1 MSEAQNKEAEQNGED
16 MMVKILKGLVDNG
29 KLLIVALGGHGKT
42 IATFHLTRELMN
54 CKEFSEGIFN
64 VKITDSA
71 NVWKWNFD
79 AIPYVDVTK
88 SRVVPDSEQALL
100 VDLGY
105 TDVSLNVNVLESIVR
120 TDYYKQRALMD
131 SLQGRLTL
139 RRIYVIEEIQNIFG
153 THAINGRNGGFW
165 LKEVSE
171 GRNYG
176 QYMIGLGQRL
186 ADISTK
192 VVERTR
198 YFLLGA
204 ISGENDAKKIR
215 SMFGKNGTGVVD
227 TLRGLQRGTF
237 LWVDQES
244 PQENSFTISF
254 PEWKQNGRPYEWTG
268 KAVDKITAKR
278 VFL

>member
-1 MSEAQNKEAEQNGED
+1 MSEAQKTGEEL
-16 MMVKILKGLVDNG
+16 MVKILKGLIDNG
-29 KLLIVALGGHGKT
+29 KLMIIALGGHGKT
-42 IATFHLTRELMN
+42 VATMHLTRGLIDS
-54 CKEFSEGIFN
+54 KEFTEGIFN

-71 NVWKWNFD
+71 NVWKWKFD
-79 AIPYVDVTK
+79 KIPYVDVTK
-88 SRVVPDSEQALL
+88 SRVIPDDEQSLL
-100 VDLGY
+100 IDLGY
-105 TDVSLNVNVLESIVR
+105 TDVALNVNVLESIVR

-131 SLQGRLTL
+131 ALQGRLTL

-153 THAINGRNGGFW
+153 THSINGKSGGFW

-198 YFLLGA
+198 YFLLGS

-215 SMFGKNGTGVVD
+215 AMFGIRGKAVVD
-227 TLRGLQRGTF
+227 TLRGLKRGDF

-244 PQENSFTISF
+244 PAENSFTISF
-254 PEWKQNGRPYEWTG
+254 PDWTPNGSPYEWTG
-268 KAVDKITAKR
+268 KPVERISARR